1 MSKFLTNINLN
12 GNELQNPVIHNL
24 GTTPTA
30 NAKAGGIYFD
40 TNGGLNKL
48 KYHNGSA
55 WVELSTGGSGTW
67 QPADADLTAIAAL
80 TGTAGFLKTNGANT
94 WTIDTATYLTSST
107 GVTTVN
113 GSSGAISNVALTTNT
128 LAQFA
133 ATTSAQLAG
142 VLSDETG
149 FSTGAKSVFNIS
161 PTITTSLIT
170 DSATFDLLNITATTI
185 NFGGAASINM
195 GSPSGTVTIAGN
207 LTVNGVTTTV
217 NSSTLTVDDKNI
229 ELGSV
234 SSGVV
239 STTGTIGT
247 VSGAGP
253 YTATITGMSAT
264 SGLVVGSVITATAG
278 TGTFGS
284 GVMTVASIVSNTSI
298 TVSSTLTF
306 TAGTVTNITNTG
318 ATDATAD
325 GGGITLRGTSNKTWN
340 WASST
345 SSWTSSEHIDLASG
359 KVLKINGTQV
369 LSAAQY
375 TGNSSTATTAT
386 NVTGGAAGSIVYQTG
401 SGATT
406 TLGLGTTGY
415 QLLAGASAPVWTK
428 TKHSETLTTSATSYA
443 LTHGLGTADLV
454 VSVYEVSTGEV
465 MYADVVN
472 TSTTTTVSFATAPT
486 ANQYRVV
493 ILA

>member
-55 WVELSTGGSGTW
+55 WVELSSGGSGTW

-80 TGTAGFLKTNGANT
+80 TGTAGFLKTNGSST

-133 ATTSAQLAG
+133 STTSLQLAT
-142 VLSDETG
+142 LISDETG
-149 FSTGAKSVFNIS
+149 SGSLVFGTS
-161 PTITTSLIT
+161 PAITTSLT
-170 DSATFDLLNITATTI
+170 TGSSSFDLINTTATTI
-185 NFGGAASINM
+185 NFGGAATTLNIGNA
-195 GSPSGTVTIAGN
+195 SGTVTIAGN
-207 LTVNGVTTTV
+207 LTVEGTTTTV
-217 NSSTLTVDDKNI
+217 NSTTITVDDKNL
-229 ELGSV
+229 ELGS
-234 SSGVV
+234 
-239 STTGTIGT
+239 
-247 VSGAGP
+247 
-253 YTATITGMSAT
+253 TASP
-264 SGLVVGSVITATAG
+264 
-278 TGTFGS
+278 
-284 GVMTVASIVSNTSI
+284 
-298 TVSSTLTF
+298 
-306 TAGTVTNITNTG
+306 
-318 ATDATAD
+318 TDAGAD
-325 GGGITLRGTSNKTWN
+325 GGGITLKGTTDKTWN
-340 WASST
+340 WIDAT
-345 SSWTSSEHIDLASG
+345 DSWTSSEHINLASG
-359 KVLKINGTQV
+359 KVLKIAGTEV
-369 LSAAQY
+369 LSVSQY

-406 TLGLGTTGY
+406 TLALGTTGY
-415 QLLAGASAPVWTK
+415 ALLAGASAPVWTK
-428 TKHSETLTTSATSYA
+428 TRHYATLSTSATSYT
-443 LTHGLGTADLV
+443 LTHGLATADLV

-465 MYADVVN
+465 VYADVVN
-472 TSTTTTVSFATAPT
+472 TSSTTTVSFATAPT